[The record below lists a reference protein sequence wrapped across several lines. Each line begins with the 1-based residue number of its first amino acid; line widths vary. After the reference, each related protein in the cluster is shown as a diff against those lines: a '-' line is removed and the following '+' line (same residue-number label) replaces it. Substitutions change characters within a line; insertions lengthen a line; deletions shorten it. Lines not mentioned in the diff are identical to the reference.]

1 VNRPAPTLSPD
12 RLRALAADGAVD
24 EVIVAAPDLL
34 GRLVGGALDPAYFL
48 DDVVPGGGW
57 GACTY
62 LFAADVD
69 MDTDAGYAYDPWAD
83 GFGDLLLVPD
93 LATLRRTPW
102 RAASAV
108 VIADAR
114 WRHDS
119 GHPVRRAGS
128 PVRVAPRTVL
138 RGQLDRLAARGLVA
152 LAGTELEF
160 LVFEESY
167 PQAASNGYGGLT
179 PATRFNVDYSL
190 IGTAGLSPLADRI
203 RRAMAAA
210 GVAVESSRAEVH
222 PGQYEIVFRYA
233 DALTACDNHL
243 LYKTAAK
250 NLAAEAG
257 QALTFMAKYDG
268 GEGNSCH
275 VHLSLRATDGETVFA
290 ASPSPSSRPPDAP
303 PDAPPHPAARDGVP
317 GPTGTA
323 GMSDLMASFLAGQLA
338 CLADFTLLFAPTVN
352 AYKRLAPG
360 GFAPVGV
367 CWGRDNRTCALRVVG
382 SGPSLRIEHRVPGGD
397 VNPYLAVAG
406 ILAAGMHGIDRGLT
420 PPPAVRG
427 NAFADPSVPRL
438 PASLADATRLWRS
451 SALAREV
458 FGADVVEHYA
468 HAAETELESFAACVT
483 DWERRRAFERL

>member
-1 VNRPAPTLSPD
+1 VNRPAPALSPD

-48 DDVVPGGGW
+48 DDVVGGGGW

-62 LFAADVD
+62 LFAADVE
-69 MDTDAGYAYDPWAD
+69 MDTGAGYAYDPWAD

-93 LATLRRTPW
+93 LSTLRRTPW

-108 VIADAR
+108 AIADAR
-114 WRHDS
+114 WRRDC
-119 GHPVRRAGS
+119 GDPVRRAGS
-128 PVRVAPRTVL
+128 PVRVAPRTIL

-167 PQAASNGYGGLT
+167 PQAAANGYGGLT

-203 RRAMAAA
+203 RRAMASA
-210 GVAVESSRAEVH
+210 GVAVESARAEVH

-233 DALTACDNHL
+233 HALTACDNHV

-275 VHLSLRATDGETVFA
+275 VHLSLRSTEDEAVFA
-290 ASPSPSSRPPDAP
+290 ASA
-303 PDAPPHPAARDGVP
+303 PHPP
-317 GPTGTA
+317 GRPGATGPAGPAGTGGTA
-323 GMSDLMASFLAGQLA
+323 GMSGLMASFLAGQLA

-367 CWGRDNRTCALRVVG
+367 CWGHDNRTCAVRVVG

-406 ILAAGMHGIDRGLT
+406 IVAAGVHGIERGLT

-438 PASLADATRLWRS
+438 PTSLAEATRLWRS
-451 SALAREV
+451 SAPAREA

-468 HAAETELESFAACVT
+468 HAAEAELESFAACVT
-483 DWERRRAFERL
+483 DWERRRAFERF